1 MMQYVRASAFQL
13 GLWLSTLIWAPLSLL
28 TLPLPPLWRFRFITQ
43 WTRFNLW
50 WLAVTCNL
58 RYRVRGAEHIPSQP
72 AVVLAKHQSSWETL
86 ALQRVLPPQ
95 TWVLK
100 RDLLWIPFFGWALAL
115 LQPIAIDRGSAR
127 RALRQVLEQGRAR
140 LRSGRFVVIFPE
152 GTRVAPGQTRRFGAG
167 GAQLALEAGA
177 PVLPVAHNAGSFW
190 PRRQFVKRPGV
201 IDIVIGPVIPTQGR
215 NADAVIAQAEEW
227 MAQTMRTLE
236 GPGDGSTPR
245 ATAGTMGSERQRRRA
260 HQPQRR

>member
-1 MMQYVRASAFQL
+1 MMPYMRASAFQL
-13 GLWLSTLIWAPLSLL
+13 GMWLSTLIWAPLSLL
-28 TLPLPPLWRFRFITQ
+28 TFPLPPLWRYRFITQ

-50 WLAVTCNL
+50 WLAVTCGL
-58 RYRVRGAEHIPSQP
+58 RYRVRGAEHIPLQP
-72 AVVLAKHQSSWETL
+72 VVVLAKHQSTWETL
-86 ALQRVLPPQ
+86 ALQRVLPPH

-152 GTRVAPGQTRRFGAG
+152 GTRVAPGHSRRFGAG
-167 GAQLALEAGA
+167 GAQLALEAGVS
-177 PVLPVAHNAGSFW
+177 VLPVAHNAGTFW
-190 PRRQFVKRPGV
+190 PRRQFVKRAGV
-201 IDIVIGPVIPTQGR
+201 IDVVIGPVIETQGR
-215 NADAVIAQAEEW
+215 SADAVTAQAEEW

-236 GPGDGSTPR
+236 APSAGSTPKA
-245 ATAGTMGSERQRRRA
+245 ATRTMKPDRQRRAR
-260 HQPQRR
+260 QPQRR